1 MRDAQGDLAGQ
12 LTLFSNNIVVAD
24 SSLAGQLAADPNF
37 AGRDEALLDND
48 GPVNPAGYIQAGRV
62 GLLTGGTLFVQHTG
76 TPTRFCGITVGSG
89 GLFVTGA
96 RDRKST
102 RLNSSHYLPP
112 RMPSSPLP

>member
-48 GPVNPAGYIQAGRV
+48 GPVNPAGYIRPAASGCLPAERLFYKKRAPPPNFAASTSEGAGSAGRERTSLV
-62 GLLTGGTLFVQHTG
+62 EGKSVSGRVKLGGAATH
-76 TPTRFCGITVGSG
+76 
-89 GLFVTGA
+89 
-96 RDRKST
+96 
-102 RLNSSHYLPP
+102 
-112 RMPSSPLP
+112 